1 MVKRSR
7 KVQNEEEEMPVLTKE
22 EKQVANH
29 LRFNFKNRQG
39 NLMGMKVDYFGG
51 NKIVDFLM
59 ESKFGPGT
67 LQDIPKDA
75 PYEEGKMPLLDT
87 RQACVKYMQR
97 LMSKQIFYRAIKI
110 YKEQSVVDADE
121 TPSNL
126 RKRKTKESKEDES
139 KANESSPVQSSPQ
152 SEKKEQ
158 KKKFKLEMHEDQK
171 FVDANEPF
179 VWNYD
184 PVSTKNYIIG
194 GLLILGAIA
203 ICCFPLWPQFIREGV
218 YYLSLAGCGFLGG
231 IIGLAVIKYILYTV
245 IYILTIGKVEFWIFP
260 NLTEDVGFTESFLPV
275 YTLKTSTPVVAKD
288 DAKEKETKETN
299 ETAES
304 KEEIEE
310 CVENKKTSTDT
321 HKMNDL
327 TESTV
332 EVTTVE
338 GSGSVEN
345 MDKIQEDY
353 DFELVDTEENKE
365 AEEN

>member
-7 KVQNEEEEMPVLTKE
+7 KAQNEDEEIPVLTKE

-75 PYEEGKMPLLDT
+75 PYEEGKMPLLDS
-87 RQACVKYMQR
+87 RQACIKYMQR
-97 LMSKQIFYRAIKI
+97 LMSKQIFYRATKV
-110 YKEQSVVDADE
+110 YKDQVAVDTE
-121 TPSNL
+121 GTPSNL
-126 RKRKTKESKEDES
+126 RKRKTKDSKDDQN
-139 KANESSPVQSSPQ
+139 KTESSPAKSSPQ
-152 SEKKEQ
+152 SEKKEP

-203 ICCFPLWPQFIREGV
+203 ICCFPLWPSFIREGV

-231 IIGLAVIKYILYTV
+231 IIALALIKYILYTV
-245 IYILTIGKVEFWIFP
+245 IYVLTVGKVELWIFP
-260 NLTEDVGFTESFLPV
+260 NLTEDVGFFESFLPV
-275 YTLKTSTPVVAKD
+275 YTLKTHTPAVVTTED
-288 DAKEKETKETN
+288 LKEKNTEETN
-299 ETAES
+299 ESAES
-304 KEEIEE
+304 NEENLEKIES
-310 CVENKKTSTDT
+310 KTSKNT

-338 GSGSVEN
+338 TGDSVEN

-365 AEEN
+365 SEEN